1 MSQSFLLIYNLD
13 MFDGRHCT
21 NKDLDLLIKETNQI
35 KRKILQNSQKNEDLR
50 SFLALINRFDSQ
62 IAAQLKTDI
71 SNSETDCT
79 RIIHAIDKSIDELKR
94 NVLVDIYEHKKN

>member
-1 MSQSFLLIYNLD
+1 

-35 KRKILQNSQKNEDLR
+35 KRKILQNSQKNEELQ

-62 IAAQLKTDI
+62 IAGQLKIDI
-71 SNSETDCT
+71 SGCERDCA
-79 RIIHAIDKSIDELKR
+79 RIVHTIDKYIDELKR
-94 NVLVDIYEHKKN
+94 NVLVDIYEHK